1 MKNTILI
8 LLVSLVTLTACR
20 KENNDKDN
28 GLSRVVF
35 DPGPLKFISNS
46 LNPKKE
52 TMSALYGNEKA
63 LESLSKESQS
73 PEAGT
78 VMKLVTWK
86 YHDNPQYIGGTITG
100 ELVSIETVQADQL
113 GNISYDVKNDL
124 GKTISPNKEER
135 IQYFMSYRPTNRP

>member
-8 LLVSLVTLTACR
+8 LLVSLVSLTACS
-20 KENNDKDN
+20 KENSNTNN
-28 GLSRVVF
+28 GFSRVVF

-63 LESLSKESQS
+63 LESLSNKSQA
-73 PEAGT
+73 PEAGA

-100 ELVSIETVQADQL
+100 ELVSIETVQADSA
-113 GNISYDVKNDL
+113 GNVSYDLKNDQPENTFSDT
-124 GKTISPNKEER
+124 KER
-135 IQYFMSYRPTNRP
+135 IQYFMSYRPVARP

>member
-8 LLVSLVTLTACR
+8 LLVSLVSLTACS
-20 KENNDKDN
+20 KENSDMNN

-63 LESLSKESQS
+63 LVSLTKEIQT
-73 PEAGT
+73 PEAGS

-100 ELVSIETVQADQL
+100 ELVSIETVQADHS
-113 GNISYDVKNDL
+113 GKVSYDIKNSL
-124 GKTISPNKEER
+124 PQNSSPNKEER
-135 IQYFMSYRPTNRP
+135 IQYFMSYRPVNRP

>member
-8 LLVSLVTLTACR
+8 LLVSLVALTACS

-35 DPGPLKFISNS
+35 DPGHLKFISNS

-52 TMSALYGNEKA
+52 TMSALYGNERA
-63 LESLSKESQS
+63 LESLSKESQT
-73 PEAGT
+73 PEAGA
-78 VMKLVTWK
+78 VMKLVTWR

-100 ELVSIETVQADQL
+100 ELVSIETVQADRS

-124 GKTISPNKEER
+124 PEISSHNKEER
-135 IQYFMSYRPTNRP
+135 VKYFMSYRPVNRP

>member
-8 LLVSLVTLTACR
+8 LLVSLVSLTACS
-20 KENNDKDN
+20 KENSDMNN

-63 LESLSKESQS
+63 LESLTKEIQT
-73 PEAGT
+73 PEAGS

-100 ELVSIETVQADQL
+100 ELVSIETVQADHS
-113 GNISYDVKNDL
+113 GKVSYDIKNSL
-124 GKTISPNKEER
+124 PQNSSPNKEER
-135 IQYFMSYRPTNRP
+135 IQYFMSYRPVNRP

>member
-8 LLVSLVTLTACR
+8 LMVSLVALTACS
-20 KENNDKDN
+20 KENNEKDN

-63 LESLSKESQS
+63 LESLSKENQT
-73 PEAGT
+73 PEAGSM
-78 VMKLVTWK
+78 MKLVTWK

-113 GNISYDVKNDL
+113 GNISYDIKNDL

-135 IQYFMSYRPTNRP
+135 IQYFMSYRPVSRP

>member
-8 LLVSLVTLTACR
+8 LLVNHISLTSCS
-20 KENNDKDN
+20 KQNNNTNN

-35 DPGPLKFISNS
+35 DPGNLKFISNS
-46 LNPKKE
+46 LNPKKK

-63 LESLSKESQS
+63 LESLSKENQM
-73 PEAGT
+73 PEAGS

-100 ELVSIETVQADQL
+100 ELVSIETLQADHP
-113 GNISYDVKNDL
+113 GKVSYDIKNSL
-124 GKTISPNKEER
+124 PQSSFPNKEER
-135 IQYFMSYRPTNRP
+135 VQYFMSYRPASRP

>member
-1 MKNTILI
+1 M
-8 LLVSLVTLTACR
+8 VSLITLTACS
-20 KENNDKDN
+20 KENNVTND

-46 LNPKKE
+46 LNPSKK

-63 LESLSKESQS
+63 LKSLVMESQT
-73 PEAGT
+73 PEAGS

-100 ELVSIETVQADQL
+100 ELISIETVQADNA
-113 GNISYDVKNDL
+113 GKVSYDLKNDQP
-124 GKTISPNKEER
+124 KTTLSNIQER
-135 IQYFMSYRPTNRP
+135 IQYFMSYRPVSRP

>member
-8 LLVSLVTLTACR
+8 LLVSLVSLTACS
-20 KENNDKDN
+20 KENNDKEN
-28 GLSRVVF
+28 ELVRTVF
-35 DPGPLKFISNS
+35 DPGHLKFISNS
-46 LNPKKE
+46 LNPRKE

-63 LESLSKESQS
+63 LESLSKESQT
-73 PEAGT
+73 PEAGA

-113 GNISYDVKNDL
+113 GNISYDIKNDL
-124 GKTISPNKEER
+124 LQNSSPDKEER
-135 IQYFMSYRPTNRP
+135 IQYFMSYHPVSRP

>member
-8 LLVSLVTLTACR
+8 LLVSLVSLTACS

-35 DPGPLKFISNS
+35 NPGPLRFISNS

-63 LESLSKESQS
+63 LESLSKESQT
-73 PEAGT
+73 PEAGA
-78 VMKLVTWK
+78 VMKLVTWR

-100 ELVSIETVQADQL
+100 ELVSIETVQADPL
-113 GNISYDVKNDL
+113 GNISYEIKNDTA
-124 GKTISPNKEER
+124 KDSSPNKEER
-135 IQYFMSYRPTNRP
+135 IQYFMSYRPVSRP

>member
-8 LLVSLVTLTACR
+8 LLVSLVALTACR

-28 GLSRVVF
+28 GLKRVVF
-35 DPGPLKFISNS
+35 DPGHLKFISNS

-63 LESLSKESQS
+63 LESLSEENKT

-78 VMKLVTWK
+78 IMKLVTWK
-86 YHDNPQYIGGTITG
+86 YHENPQYIGGTITG
-100 ELVSIETVQADQL
+100 ELLSIETVQTDNA
-113 GNISYDVKNDL
+113 GNISYDIKNDIA
-124 GKTISPNKEER
+124 KNTSPNKEER
-135 IQYFMSYRPTNRP
+135 IQYFMSYRPVSRP

>member
-8 LLVSLVTLTACR
+8 LLVSLVSLTACS
-20 KENNDKDN
+20 KENNDTNN

-35 DPGPLKFISNS
+35 DPGHLKFISNS
-46 LNPKKE
+46 LNPKRE

-63 LESLSKESQS
+63 LESLSKESQT
-73 PEAGT
+73 PEAGA

-100 ELVSIETVQADQL
+100 ELVSIETVQADHL
-113 GNISYDVKNDL
+113 GNISYDLKNDL
-124 GKTISPNKEER
+124 PQNSSPDKEER
-135 IQYFMSYRPTNRP
+135 IQYFMSYQPVNRP

>member
-8 LLVSLVTLTACR
+8 LLVSLVSLTACS
-20 KENNDKDN
+20 KENSDMNN

-63 LESLSKESQS
+63 LVSLTKEIQT
-73 PEAGT
+73 PEAGA

-100 ELVSIETVQADQL
+100 ELVSIETVQADHS
-113 GNISYDVKNDL
+113 GKVSYDIKNSL
-124 GKTISPNKEER
+124 PQNSSPNKEER
-135 IQYFMSYRPTNRP
+135 IQYFMSYRPVNRP

>member
-8 LLVSLVTLTACR
+8 LLVSIVALTACS
-20 KENNDKDN
+20 KKNNDN

-35 DPGPLKFISNS
+35 NPGHLKFISNS

-63 LESLSKESQS
+63 LKSLSKESQT

-100 ELVSIETVQADQL
+100 ELVSIETVQTDQS
-113 GNISYDVKNDL
+113 GNISYDVKDDL
-124 GKTISPNKEER
+124 PESSSPDKEER
-135 IQYFMSYRPTNRP
+135 VKYFMSYRPVSRP

>member
-8 LLVSLVTLTACR
+8 LLVSLVSLTACS
-20 KENNDKDN
+20 KENNDTNN
-28 GLSRVVF
+28 GFSRVVF
-35 DPGPLKFISNS
+35 DPGHLKFISNS

-63 LESLSKESQS
+63 LESLLKESQT
-73 PEAGT
+73 PKAGV

-113 GNISYDVKNDL
+113 GNVSYDIKNDL
-124 GKTISPNKEER
+124 LQNSSPDKEER
-135 IQYFMSYRPTNRP
+135 IQYFMSYRPVSRP

>member
-8 LLVSLVTLTACR
+8 LLVSLVALNSCS

-28 GLSRVVF
+28 GLKRVVF
-35 DPGPLKFISNS
+35 DPGHLKFISNS

-63 LESLSKESQS
+63 LESLSEENKT

-78 VMKLVTWK
+78 IMKLVTWK
-86 YHDNPQYIGGTITG
+86 YHENPQYIGGTITG
-100 ELVSIETVQADQL
+100 ELLSIETVQTDNA
-113 GNISYDVKNDL
+113 GNISYDIKNDIA
-124 GKTISPNKEER
+124 KNTSPNKEER
-135 IQYFMSYRPTNRP
+135 IQYFMSYRPVSRP

>member
-8 LLVSLVTLTACR
+8 LLVSLVSLTACS
-20 KENNDKDN
+20 KENSDMNN

-63 LESLSKESQS
+63 LESLTKEIQT
-73 PEAGT
+73 PEAGS

-100 ELVSIETVQADQL
+100 ELVSIETVQADHS
-113 GNISYDVKNDL
+113 GKVSYDIKNNL
-124 GKTISPNKEER
+124 PQNSSPNKEER
-135 IQYFMSYRPTNRP
+135 IQYFMSYRPVNRP